1 MGPGLLGV
9 RRVHPALPAPCSSTL
24 LLLRPPLHPQ
34 PAAFLNPLPT
44 ASIRHAHILS
54 LGAGRAILDVYARR
68 EDWEVQ
74 LKSDNSP
81 LTLADSLANQI
92 ICAQLAVSWG

>member
-1 MGPGLLGV
+1 
-9 RRVHPALPAPCSSTL
+9 
-24 LLLRPPLHPQ
+24 
-34 PAAFLNPLPT
+34 
-44 ASIRHAHILS
+44 
-54 LGAGRAILDVYARR
+54 VYARR

-92 ICAQLAVSWG
+92 ICAQLAVSWV